1 MILNISKIKTEAL
14 LLFAKELIKSY
25 INNNEKIFFV
35 DENTTQIVENKTYEL
50 YTQIVKSIHKDEFYT
65 SGTNIHA
72 RLVMKHFEYL
82 NKLIAKE
89 LNMGEPF
96 NPSVLLFSLL
106 ATWFLELGHES
117 KSKEYLYFS
126 LFTYGEIYDLMFVN
140 TKDVAY
146 KAMNIKMVD
155 IAERIIYKY
164 DNVRL

>member
-1 MILNISKIKTEAL
+1 MIVNISKIKTEAL

-25 INNNEKIFFV
+25 IYKDKKIFFV
-35 DENTTQIVENKTYEL
+35 DEVTTKFIEDKTYDI
-50 YTQIVKSIHKDEFYT
+50 YKNIVKTIHKDEVYING
-65 SGTNIHA
+65 SNIHA
-72 RLVMKHFEYL
+72 RLVMKYFDFL
-82 NKLIAKE
+82 NKQITKE
-89 LNMGEPF
+89 LKMGEPF
-96 NPSVLLFSLL
+96 NPSVLLFSML

-117 KSKEYLYFS
+117 KSKEYIYFS

-140 TKDVAY
+140 TSDLVY